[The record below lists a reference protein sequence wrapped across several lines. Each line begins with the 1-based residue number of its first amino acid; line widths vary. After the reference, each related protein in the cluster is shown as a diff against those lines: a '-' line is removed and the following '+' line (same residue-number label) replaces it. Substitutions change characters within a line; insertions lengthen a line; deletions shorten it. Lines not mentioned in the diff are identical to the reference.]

1 MEENNELHLTDLI
14 DVNTLQMIQ
23 DAFSDLTG
31 MAALTTDKNG
41 IAVTDGSNFTDLC
54 MKYTRNSEVGKHRCE
69 VCDRKGAELA
79 LASGKFCS
87 YYCHA
92 GLVDYAAPIMANGE
106 MVGSFIGGQVLT
118 EPPDLKKFERV
129 AGEIGVDPEK
139 YVEAVQKVK
148 IIDKELVDRASHFLY
163 VIAVVLSNIAYRSYE
178 LDKSRHEAERAS
190 NVKSDFLA
198 NMSHEIRTPMNAV
211 IGLADLALREEMSAP
226 AREYIHQV
234 KASSNNLLVIIND
247 ILDFS
252 KIESGK
258 MDVVEVEYEPL
269 SLVNDLTGIVNSRIG
284 DKDIEFIMDIAPDI
298 PQDLYGDNIR
308 IHQIILN
315 LLTNAVKFT
324 NQGSVR
330 LEMSCERKDKDTAI
344 IKVAVCDTGIG
355 IKKADMTKLFN
366 SFQQVDSKRNRNIEG
381 TGLGLAISQ
390 QLLHLMHGKI
400 SVESE
405 YEKGTKFF
413 FELPQKIINDNSAV
427 PVLDKPL
434 TVAVLVENKYVYEQ
448 LVKDLKRIG
457 ADYIDLS
464 ENGSLEELQTDFII
478 VDKSFFTQS
487 IQYYLDT
494 HPDVYS
500 LVLTEYDNMEPIDM
514 SNVRVI
520 SKPVYSLSLY
530 NALGI
535 IDIDMGGDGGG
546 EGETF
551 TFVAPD
557 AHILVV
563 DDNAVNLTVAKG
575 LLEPLRMNVDVAGSA
590 AEAIDKI
597 HNAKFDLIF
606 MDHMMPEVDGIEA
619 THIIRRLMPEYE
631 NVPII
636 ALTANA
642 VGGAK
647 EMFIAE
653 GMNDFVAKP
662 IEIKDI
668 VSKLRKWLPK
678 EKITPIDKSDASRGS
693 VQDTPQYSSA
703 VDQPEG
709 ENIMSIKE
717 LDTGAALKLLGSEKL
732 FRTVLKEY
740 FCAIEKKYQT
750 IKEHKEAERWRD
762 YTIEVHSL
770 KSTSKQIG
778 ADLVS
783 SLAAEMEKAGND
795 GDIDLINE
803 KTDRMLAEYIKFKDI
818 LKPYFPECAE
828 PEEEAAHG
836 TEDLLPMLEQMQVAL
851 DNFDTLQ
858 IEEALEKLEGFGLN
872 DDQRVYFDKLKE
884 AVMNTDFETCNQIID
899 EWGPKLMEAESSEKQ
914 GALESMLDKMQNA
927 LAEFDT
933 LEIEDVLAEMSKFSY
948 SEEDAQYFYELKAA
962 AELYDVDVCNGI
974 IESWRKVIAEG
985 Q

>member
-1 MEENNELHLTDLI
+1 MSENNELYLTDLI
-14 DVNTLQMIQ
+14 DINTLQMIQ

-54 MKYTRNSEVGKHRCE
+54 MKYTRQSELGKRRCE
-69 VCDRKGAELA
+69 NCDRKGAELA

-118 EPPDLKKFERV
+118 EPPDLKKFERI
-129 AGEIGVDPEK
+129 AAELGVDPEK
-139 YVEAVQKVK
+139 YVEAVQKIR
-148 IIDKELVDRASHFLY
+148 IIDKELVDKASHFLY

-178 LDKSRHEAERAS
+178 LDKSRHEAEKAAS
-190 NVKSDFLA
+190 AKSDFLA

-258 MDVVEVEYEPL
+258 MDIVEVEYEPL
-269 SLVNDLTGIVNSRIG
+269 TLVSDLTGIVNSRIG
-284 DKDIEFIMDIAPDI
+284 DKDIEFIMDIAPDL
-298 PQDLYGDNIR
+298 PGNLYGDNIR

-324 NQGSVR
+324 NHGEVR
-330 LEMSCERKDKDTAI
+330 LEMSCERPNKDTAI
-344 IKVAVCDTGIG
+344 IKVAICDTGIG
-355 IKKADMTKLFN
+355 IKKNDMKKLFN

-390 QLLHLMHGKI
+390 QLLTLMHGKI

-413 FELPQKIINDNSAV
+413 FELPQKIIEDNSTV

-434 TVAVLVENKYVYEQ
+434 TAAILVESKYVYNQ

-457 ADYIDLS
+457 AECINLS
-464 ENGSLEELQTDFII
+464 ENGSLEDLQTDFII
-478 VDKSFFTQS
+478 VEKSFFTQS
-487 IQYYLDT
+487 IQQYLDT

-500 LVLTEYDNMEPIDM
+500 LVLTEYDNIAHIDM
-514 SNVRVI
+514 SNVKVI
-520 SKPVYSLSLY
+520 SKPVYSISLY
-530 NALGI
+530 NSLGI
-535 IDIDMGGDGGG
+535 TDVDIGADSDS
-546 EGETF
+546 ESETF

-563 DDNAVNLTVAKG
+563 DDNAVNLTVASG
-575 LLEPLRMNVDVAGSA
+575 LLEPLQMQVDVAGGA

-597 HNAKFDLIF
+597 HGTKYDLIF

-647 EMFIAE
+647 EMFIEE

-662 IEIKDI
+662 IEIKEI

-678 EKITPIDKSDASRGS
+678 EKIIPADQYEASGGAAAGA
-693 VQDTPQYSSA
+693 SSA
-703 VDQPEG
+703 AGQSEG
-709 ENIMSIKE
+709 ESIMNIKE
-717 LDTGAALKLLGSEKL
+717 LDTQSALKLLGSEKL

-740 FCAIEKKYQT
+740 FCAIEKKHQT
-750 IKEHKEAERWRD
+750 IQGHKDAERWRD

-770 KSTSKQIG
+770 KSTSRQIG
-778 ADLVS
+778 ANLLAD
-783 SLAAEMEKAGND
+783 LAAEMEKAGND
-795 GDIDLINE
+795 GAIDLINE
-803 KTDRMLAEYIKFKDI
+803 KTDRMLSEYLKFKDI

-828 PEEEAAHG
+828 PEEQSAG
-836 TEDLLPMLEQMQVAL
+836 TESLLSMLNEMQAAMES
-851 DNFDTLQ
+851 FDTLQ
-858 IEEALEKLEGFGLN
+858 IEEALEKLEGYKLP
-872 DDQRVYFDKLKE
+872 DDQRSHFDKLKE
-884 AVMNTDFETCNQIID
+884 SVMNLDFDACKQVIE
-899 EWGPKLMEAESSEKQ
+899 EWGSKIMDMGEDEKQ
-914 GALESMLDKMQNA
+914 DVIVRLLDKLQNA
-927 LAEFDT
+927 FAAFDT
-933 LEIEDVLAEMSKFSY
+933 LEIDEALDEMSRIRY
-948 SEEDAQYFYELKAA
+948 TGDHEQYFVELKSAV
-962 AELYDVDVCNGI
+962 ESYDVDVCNGI
-974 IESWRKVIAEG
+974 IEAWKKVLG
-985 Q
+985 